1 MPKRIIRIWPP
12 QKLKPEEDAQL
23 GREKIALVQTKYKI
37 STWNL
42 CLEIDI
48 CCLQETKLQGDY
60 HPIELLSIT
69 GYTLDLEP
77 DMTDNKQGLEST

>member
-1 MPKRIIRIWPP
+1 MPKRIISIWPP

-42 CLEIDI
+42 LEK
-48 CCLQETKLQGDY
+48 T
-60 HPIELLSIT
+60 LLEMNQ
-69 GYTLDLEP
+69 LLER
-77 DMTDNKQGLEST
+77 